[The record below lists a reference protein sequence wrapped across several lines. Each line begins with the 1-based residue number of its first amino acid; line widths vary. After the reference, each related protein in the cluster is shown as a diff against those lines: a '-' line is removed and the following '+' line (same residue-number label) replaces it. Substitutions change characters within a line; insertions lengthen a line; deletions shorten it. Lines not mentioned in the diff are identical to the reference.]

1 MSAVVVMAKEPRPGR
16 VKTRLCPPCTAEE
29 AAELA
34 AAALDDT
41 MRAVASSGCATRV
54 LAFDGRPD
62 RWRRP
67 GWSLLSQVD
76 GDLAH
81 RLDAA
86 ARAAPAPALLIGM
99 DTPQV
104 TGRLLDDASGL
115 LEAPG
120 VDAVLGPARDGGYW
134 AIGFRTRP
142 AGAFDDIVMSTSETG
157 RHQYERLEAL
167 GLRVELLPPLRDVD
181 TITDAAAVAAE
192 VPHTQFARAFRS
204 IVRVP

>member
-34 AAALDDT
+34 GAALDDT
-41 MRAVASSGCATRV
+41 MRAVASSACAARV

-62 RWRRP
+62 RWRRS
-67 GWSLLSQVD
+67 GWSLLTQVD
-76 GDLAH
+76 GDLGH

-86 ARAAPAPALLIGM
+86 ARAVPTPALLIGM

-104 TGRLLDDASGL
+104 TGRLLDDACRR

-120 VDAVLGPARDGGYW
+120 VDAVLGPAADGGYW
-134 AIGFRTRP
+134 AVGFRTRP
-142 AGAFDDIVMSTSETG
+142 TGAFDEVVMSTSETG
-157 RHQYERLEAL
+157 RHQYERLKAL

-204 IVRVP
+204 IARVP